1 MKKVLVI
8 GCPGAG
14 KSTFARRLAAV
25 TGLPLHYLDMVWHR
39 PDRTT
44 VSREEFDRQLA
55 QILSGDEWIIDGNY
69 LRTLPVRIRECD
81 TVFLFDLPLAECLRG
96 AEQRLGI
103 DRPDMPWTDTE
114 MDPEFRQWIMDFLE
128 MQLPVIDIILE
139 NHKDDVRIVRFR
151 SRAAADEFL
160 SQLSL

>member
-14 KSTFARRLAAV
+14 KSTFARRLAAI
-25 TGLPLHYLDMVWHR
+25 TGLPLHYLDMLWHR

-44 VSREEFDRQLA
+44 VSREEFDRQLTR
-55 QILSGDEWIIDGNY
+55 ILSDDEWILDGNY

-81 TVFLFDLPLAECLRG
+81 TVFLFDLPLEVCLRG

-114 MDPEFRQWIMDFLE
+114 MDPEFRQWIMDFPE

-139 NHKDDVRIVRFR
+139 NHKDDVRIVRFH
-151 SRAAADEFL
+151 SREAADEFL
-160 SQLSL
+160 SRLSL